1 MILREQTCY
10 GSDNLVRY
18 LKIVCALTAI
28 VAFSACTVN
37 PKPATQGEVI
47 ARVKDDTAAMYLRQV
62 PISGSITIEEAVARA
77 LKYNLDYRLK
87 RMESALA
94 LGLSEYSSYDMLPKM
109 LLNAGYRTRNNDSGG
124 SSIGIV
130 DRLETLRP
138 STSEERN
145 HKLASAEFSW
155 NLLDFG
161 VSYYR
166 AKQQADQF
174 LIYEERRRKVAQNL
188 LQDVRASYWRA
199 LGAQRLEAQ
208 VQVVLERASTALDR
222 SREAEMQRIVPPAL
236 ALNYQR
242 ALLDA
247 TSMLNQRRQ
256 DLAFAKSELAALM
269 NVPPG
274 VDFKLADAA
283 EAGFPASPTDA
294 RKLEELALIQRPEL
308 REEDYKKRITA
319 DETRKQLAGLLPG
332 ISLNAGVNYDSNRFA
347 YNSNWAQSG
356 VNIFWNLMRVVA
368 LPSLNR
374 TQEAQ
379 VKTDEARRQALSMAI
394 ITQLRVAVDRYRLAL
409 EDFKLADRAAQVD
422 ERLAKNMRASVTA
435 KLDSE
440 LEAIRTE
447 ARAALGAYQ
456 RANTYANAQ
465 IAFGRLYNT
474 LGFDPIADDFER
486 EQLPALTERVRSH
499 FKNMEQGAW
508 SMKSNLF
515 KPLSAVS
522 LRFAGVSD
530 AAMLGRMAVQVSELL
545 TRNEFVVDP
554 ERGAPLA
561 FVLTREAR
569 NSLESARWDIK
580 LSHSQ
585 GQTLGTMHYTTTVP
599 SNARSSVYESTLVA
613 AITQAL
619 PNIRTWLATVEPQRK

>member
-1 MILREQTCY
+1 MNYIGKLHY
-10 GSDNLVRY
+10 GNGALRY
-18 LKIVCALTAI
+18 LMALTGLTALL
-28 VAFSACTVN
+28 ALNACTVS
-37 PKPATQGEVI
+37 PKPATQGEVMS
-47 ARVKDDTAAMYLRQV
+47 RVKDDTASMYLRQA
-62 PISGSITIEEAVARA
+62 PITGPVTIEEAVARA

-87 RMESALA
+87 RMESVLA
-94 LGLSEYSSYDMLPKM
+94 LGLSEYSSYDMLPK
-109 LLNAGYRTRNNDSGG
+109 LLINAGYRTRNNDSGG

-145 HKLASAEFSW
+145 HRLASAEFSW

-166 AKQQADQF
+166 AKQQADQY

-188 LQDVRASYWRA
+188 LQDVRASHWRA

-208 VQVVLERASTALDR
+208 VKVVLERANTALER
-222 SREAEMQRIVPPAL
+222 SREAENQKIVPPAV

-274 VDFKLADAA
+274 VDFTLADAT
-283 EAGFPASPTDA
+283 EATFPAAPTDP
-294 RKLEELALIQRPEL
+294 RNLEELALLQRPEL
-308 REEDYKKRITA
+308 REEDYKKRMTA
-319 DETRKQLAGLLPG
+319 DETRKQVASLLPG

-347 YNSNWAQSG
+347 YNSSWQQSG
-356 VNIFWNLMRVVA
+356 VNIFWNLMRLVA
-368 LPSLNR
+368 LPSLNK

-379 VKTDEARRQALSMAI
+379 VSTDRARRQALSMAI
-394 ITQLRVAVDRYRLAL
+394 ITQLRVAVDRYKLAL

-422 ERLAKNMRASVTA
+422 DRLAKNMRASVTA
-435 KLDSE
+435 RLDSE

-456 RANTYANAQ
+456 RANAYANAQ

-474 LGFDPIADDFER
+474 LGFDPIADDFEA
-486 EQLPALTERVRSH
+486 EELPRLAERVRRH
-499 FKNMEQGAW
+499 FNDTEQGAW
-508 SMKSNLF
+508 SLKSNLF
-515 KPLSAVS
+515 KPLPSVS
-522 LRFAGVSD
+522 LHFAGVSD
-530 AAMLGRMAVQVSELL
+530 AAMLGRMAAKISELL
-545 TRNEFVVDP
+545 TRHEFVVDP
-554 ERGAPLA
+554 QRGAPLA
-561 FVLTREAR
+561 FVLTRDAR
-569 NSLESARWDIK
+569 YGLEVARWDIK
-580 LSHSQ
+580 LSHFQ
-585 GQTLGTMHYTTTVP
+585 GQTLGTTHYTTTVP
-599 SNARSSVYESTLVA
+599 SDARSSVYESTLVA
-613 AITQAL
+613 ATTQAL
-619 PNIRTWLATVEPQRK
+619 PNIRAWLATLEPQNK